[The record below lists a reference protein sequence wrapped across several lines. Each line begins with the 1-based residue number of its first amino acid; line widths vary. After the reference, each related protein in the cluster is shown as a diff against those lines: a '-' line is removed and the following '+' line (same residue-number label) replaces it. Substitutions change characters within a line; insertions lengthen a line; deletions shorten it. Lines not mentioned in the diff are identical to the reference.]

1 VLKKNWKYFIP
12 LLLVFVG
19 IVYLQISAPKPINWS
34 KTFLQK
40 DKIPFGSKALYDVLE
55 QSAFK
60 DRISTNKKNIYQ
72 SNEEDLF
79 KENGISYIFIN
90 DNLGFDDIETKTLLE
105 QVEKGN
111 NIFLACNNLSG
122 LLKDTLNIETNLDFS
137 YFLPENKGLAYE
149 IYYHK
154 TLKDEKKYEYHSGIT
169 PIYFTSIDT
178 NTTRI
183 IASNANNDP
192 VFICAKLG
200 KGEIYLLST
209 PEFFTNYSIAN
220 KPSKEFAYTCLS
232 YLNTPKIIWDEHY
245 KTHLTK
251 VDSELQFIFKNDS
264 LYAAYLI
271 TVLGTLLFMFFNLR
285 RKQRAIPIVAPPTN
299 SSIEFVEVIGN
310 VYFNAKNHKIIAE
323 EKINSFLETIRI
335 KFQVNTRL
343 FDDALF
349 TRVSKLSGIHL
360 DEIKELF
367 NFIDQIQFSKSITE
381 QTLIDLN
388 TRLEKF
394 HEQNI
399 R

>member
-1 VLKKNWKYFIP
+1 VFKKNWKYFIP

-19 IVYLQISAPKPINWS
+19 IVYIQISTPKPINWS

-40 DKIPFGSKALYDVLE
+40 DKIPFGCKALYDLLE

-60 DRISTNKKNIYQ
+60 DRIITNKKNIYQ
-72 SNEEDLF
+72 SNEEGLL
-79 KENGISYIFIN
+79 KENGTSYLFIN
-90 DNLGFDDIETKTLLE
+90 DKLEFDPIETKILLE

-111 NIFLACNNLSG
+111 KVFLACNNLTG
-122 LLKDTLNIETNLDFS
+122 LLKDTLNIVTNLDFS
-137 YFLPENKGLAYE
+137 YFVPDTKESEYE

-154 TLKDEKKYEYHSGIT
+154 NLKDEKKYKYHSGIT
-169 PIYFTSIDT
+169 PIYFTSVDT
-178 NTTRI
+178 SSTRV
-183 IASNANNDP
+183 IASNSNNEA
-192 VFICAKLG
+192 VFISCQFG
-200 KGEIYLLST
+200 KGTFYLLST
-209 PEFFTNYSIAN
+209 PEVLTNYCIAN
-220 KPSKEFAYTCLS
+220 KPSKEFAYTCLA
-232 YLNTPKIIWDEHY
+232 YLTTPKIIWDEHY
-245 KTHLTK
+245 KTHLAHL
-251 VDSELQFIFKNDS
+251 DSELQFIFKNDS
-264 LYAAYLI
+264 LYAAYSI
-271 TVLGTLLFMFFNLR
+271 TILGTLLFMFFNLR
-285 RKQRAIPIVAPPTN
+285 RRQRAIPIVAPPAN

-310 VYFNAKNHKIIAE
+310 VYFNSKNHKIIAE
-323 EKINSFLETIRI
+323 EKVNSFLEMIRT

-360 DEIKELF
+360 DEIKDLF

>member
-1 VLKKNWKYFIP
+1 MLKKNWKYFIP

-40 DKIPFGSKALYDVLE
+40 DKIPFGSKALYDVLVK
-55 QSAFK
+55 SAFK
-60 DRISTNKKNIYQ
+60 DRITTNKKNIYQ
-72 SNEEDLF
+72 ANEEDLF
-79 KENGISYIFIN
+79 KEGGTSLFFLNDEFRFDELETKLLLKHVTKGNKIF
-90 DNLGFDDIETKTLLE
+90 LGFHSLKGLLE
-105 QVEKGN
+105 
-111 NIFLACNNLSG
+111 
-122 LLKDTLNIETNLDFS
+122 DTLNIGTNVEFG
-137 YFLPENKGLAYE
+137 YFIPNGKEPAFEL
-149 IYYHK
+149 YYHK
-154 TLKDEKKYEYHSGIT
+154 NLKDQKKYIYPSGIT
-169 PIYFTSIDT
+169 PNYFTSFDT
-178 NTTRI
+178 SITKV
-183 IASNANNDP
+183 IASDKNDNP
-192 VFICAKLG
+192 VFICTKLG

-209 PEFFTNYSIAN
+209 PEVLTNYSIAN

-232 YLNTPKIIWDEHY
+232 YLTTSKLIWDEHY

-264 LYAAYLI
+264 LYSAYLI
-271 TVLGTLLFMFFNLR
+271 TVLGTLLFMVFNLR

-323 EKINSFLETIRI
+323 EKINSFLETIRV
-335 KFQVNTRL
+335 KFQVNTSL
-343 FDDALF
+343 FDDVLF

>member
-1 VLKKNWKYFIP
+1 MLKKNWKYFIP
-12 LLLVFVG
+12 LLLVFAG
-19 IVYLQISAPKPINWS
+19 IVYLQMTAPKPVNWS

-55 QSAFK
+55 KSAFK
-60 DRISTNKKNIYQ
+60 DRISTNKKNIYE

-79 KENGISYIFIN
+79 KENGFSYIFIN
-90 DNLGFDDIETKTLLE
+90 DVLHFDEIETKILLE

-111 NIFLACNNLSG
+111 KVLLACNHLSG
-122 LLKDTLNIETNLDFS
+122 LIKDTLNVETNLDFS
-137 YFLPENKGLAYE
+137 YFLPENKGPAYE

-169 PIYFTSIDT
+169 PIYYTSIDT
-178 NTTRI
+178 NSSRI

-192 VFICAKLG
+192 VFVRVKFG
-200 KGEIYLLST
+200 KGEIYLLSV
-209 PEFFTNYSIAN
+209 PEVLTNFSIAN

-232 YLNTPKIIWDEHY
+232 YLDTPQLIWDEHY
-245 KTHLTK
+245 KTHITK
-251 VDSELQFIFKNDS
+251 VDSELEFIFKNDS
-264 LYAAYLI
+264 LYAAYSLTI
-271 TVLGTLLFMFFNLR
+271 LGTLLFMFFNLR

-299 SSIEFVEVIGN
+299 SSLEFVGVIGN
-310 VYFNAKNHKIIAE
+310 VYFNSKNHKIIAE
-323 EKINSFLETIRI
+323 EKINSFLETIRT

-349 TRVSKLSGIHL
+349 TRVSKLSGIPL
-360 DEIKELF
+360 DEIKDLF
-367 NFIDQIQFSKSITE
+367 NFIDQIQFSKSISE